1 MLQDVLRIFIE
12 RRVWFLQLF
21 GKHLALAGTAVLLS
35 GTIGIL
41 LGVYINQHPKAAKYV
56 LGVTNTLYTIPDIA
70 MFGFLIPF
78 TGIGEKTAVIAL
90 TIYGLMP
97 MVRNT
102 YTGLNSVDPSILEAA
117 VGMGSTPAQVLMR
130 IRLPLAFSMILSGV
144 RNMVVMTLSIT
155 GIAAYIGAGGLGTP
169 IYRGI
174 ATNNSALIFA
184 GSLSIAVLAICSDL
198 LLGALENKVKKR
210 WKMQ

>member
-1 MLQDVLRIFIE
+1 MLHDVLMIFAD
-12 RRVWFLQLF
+12 RWTWFLALF
-21 GKHLALAGTAVLLS
+21 GKHCALAGTAILLS

-41 LGVYINQHPKAAKYV
+41 LGIFINQHQKASKYV

-78 TGIGEKTAVIAL
+78 TGIGEKTAIIAL
-90 TIYGLMP
+90 TIYGLLP

-102 YTGLNSVDPSILEAA
+102 FTGLNNVDASILEAA
-117 VGMGSTPAQVLMR
+117 VGMGSTPAQVLLR
-130 IRLPLAFSMILSGV
+130 IKLPLAFSMILSGF
-144 RNMVVMTLSIT
+144 RNMVVMTLSVT

-174 ATNNSALIFA
+174 ATNNSALILA
-184 GSLSIAVLAICSDL
+184 GSLSIAVLAICADL
-198 LLGALENKVKKR
+198 LLGALENKMKRR